1 MIIPSQNVPFPE
13 YPLLHVHVKL
23 PKELAQVDCS
33 SQDVPIQHSSISINI
48 KTQLTYFLTVS
59 LLFLS
64 HLFKKKLT
72 VFDFM

>member
-33 SQDVPIQHSSISINI
+33 SQDVPIQHSSISITHKN
-48 KTQLTYFLTVS
+48 TVN
-59 LLFLS
+59 LFLDS
-64 HLFKKKLT
+64 ILIIFISLVQKKLA